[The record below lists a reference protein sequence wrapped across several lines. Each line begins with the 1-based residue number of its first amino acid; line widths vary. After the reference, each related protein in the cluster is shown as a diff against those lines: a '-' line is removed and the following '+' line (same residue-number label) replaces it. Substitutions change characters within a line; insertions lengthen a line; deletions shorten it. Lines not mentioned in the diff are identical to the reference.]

1 MPTRLV
7 VLSAVAAALSG
18 HARADVLTV
27 AQVLPLEGSAELSAR
42 SIADTADIVRENRPP
57 LCYRFLTNGNIPV
70 FVHQQIGTNVPCA
83 DLYRFG
89 MLRSHKRSGVFPMK
103 KRVRGF
109 NAAH

>member
-27 AQVLPLEGSAELSAR
+27 AQVLPLEGSAELSTR
-42 SIADTADIVRENRPP
+42 SIADIVRENRPP

-103 KRVRGF
+103 KRVRVF